1 MQGVAW
7 TGIGIRWDNLL
18 QPLNEDNNFSMAD
31 IYIML
36 SVDIVVHSLI
46 FWYMDALL
54 PGDFGMPKP
63 VYFPFTVV
71 YFSFFLYNQSV
82 SYLLFLYGALE
93 LGNIYLPAKF
103 ELRIAIPFGDSRTVP
118 KVGIQIPG

>member
-71 YFSFFLYNQSV
+71 YFSFFCIISLCRTCYFYTVLWNLAISICLPNLNFV
-82 SYLLFLYGALE
+82 SQFLLE
-93 LGNIYLPAKF
+93 
-103 ELRIAIPFGDSRTVP
+103 IAGRFQ
-118 KVGIQIPG
+118 K